1 NSTSNSVCVEVV
13 ERGRDRQV
21 VRMSERRPC
30 HSRELV
36 GVLCLHLRKH
46 RAQLRMRSV
55 LELVRHCSVELV
67 LQERTIA
74 LRRGQHRQVSH
85 RRSMDVERCL
95 RWEELRVSIAGE
107 EERWI
112 CGAQKEDVVVEV
124 DVSFAESGNVMKL
137 RLYGMRVEHRQSIA
151 VGEDLSVVD
160 DSDLR

>member
-1 NSTSNSVCVEVV
+1 F
-13 ERGRDRQV
+13 
-21 VRMSERRPC
+21 
-30 HSRELV
+30 
-36 GVLCLHLRKH
+36 
-46 RAQLRMRSV
+46 
-55 LELVRHCSVELV
+55 
-67 LQERTIA
+67 
-74 LRRGQHRQVSH
+74 
-85 RRSMDVERCL
+85 

-160 DSDLR
+160 DSDLRILGIQPGRHLPIGDDKDVVDPAGIGLDRAQRILELVPAGEPRRDRGGLV